1 MAHFSL
7 QVYNTVM
14 EQTYT
19 IQEVAERTGISIYTL
34 RYYEHIGLIHAI
46 GRLQNSHRR
55 YSDADIG
62 WIEFLLKLRATGMP
76 IQQMR
81 AYAELQRLGDASL
94 VERIEMLKTHQRQTE
109 AHIRQL
115 TDSLAL
121 INYKIQFYEGELAAR
136 AASSTADQPLRE
148 RSSS

>member
-1 MAHFSL
+1 
-7 QVYNTVM
+7 M

-81 AYAELQRLGDASL
+81 AYAQLQRLGDASIA
-94 VERIEMLKTHQRQTE
+94 ERIEMLKAHQRETE

-136 AASSTADQPLRE
+136 AARSTTDQLVRE
-148 RSSS
+148 RSTS

>member
-1 MAHFSL
+1 
-7 QVYNTVM
+7 M

-34 RYYEHIGLIHAI
+34 RYYEHIGLIHSI

-55 YSDADIG
+55 YSEADIG

-94 VERIEMLKTHQRQTE
+94 AERIEMLKAHQRETE

-115 TDSLAL
+115 TEHLAL

-136 AASSTADQPLRE
+136 AVSSPADQLLRE

>member
-1 MAHFSL
+1 
-7 QVYNTVM
+7 M

-34 RYYEHIGLIHAI
+34 RYYEHIGLIHPI

-55 YSDADIG
+55 YSDTDIG
-62 WIEFLLKLRATGMP
+62 WIEFLLKLRSTGMP

-81 AYAELQRLGDASL
+81 AYAELQRRGDGSVA
-94 VERIEMLKTHQRQTE
+94 ERIKMLKAHQQETE

-115 TDSLAL
+115 TDNLAL
-121 INYKIQFYEGELAAR
+121 INHKIQFYEGELAAR
-136 AASSTADQPLRE
+136 AASSTADQFLRE